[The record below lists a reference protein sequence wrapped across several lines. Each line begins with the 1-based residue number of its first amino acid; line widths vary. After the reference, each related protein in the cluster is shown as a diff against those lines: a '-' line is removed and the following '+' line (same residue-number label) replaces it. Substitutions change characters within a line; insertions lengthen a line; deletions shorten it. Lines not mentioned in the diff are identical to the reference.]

1 MDVTTT
7 PLSSATD
14 TPNGYTSE
22 ETDYASATPPPPPYL
37 SATTPTDEQMY
48 QDMSFLQ
55 SADTS
60 ELVEVVADFC
70 STEDL
75 TTLSPQQQR
84 KFANK
89 VIKGKVR
96 FVCLYSQ
103 YGDVGDT
110 IPFQLL
116 TKVTGWCVLNG
127 RRPSTVG

>member
-1 MDVTTT
+1 MT
-7 PLSSATD
+7 PLSSAMD

-22 ETDYASATPPPPPYL
+22 DTDYSVSTP
-37 SATTPTDEQMY
+37 SEEQMY

-75 TTLSPQQQR
+75 TALTPQQQQ
-84 KFANK
+84 KFAGK

-96 FVCLYSQ
+96 VPVCVWRADGES
-103 YGDVGDT
+103 
-110 IPFQLL
+110 
-116 TKVTGWCVLNG
+116 
-127 RRPSTVG
+127 

>member
-1 MDVTTT
+1 MCVCVYMTTDCLYMYVRIDFLVRPIDVSLTSMT

-22 ETDYASATPPPPPYL
+22 DTDYSVSTP
-37 SATTPTDEQMY
+37 SEEQMY

-75 TTLSPQQQR
+75 TALTPQQQQ
-84 KFANK
+84 KFAGK
-89 VIKGKVR
+89 VIKGKV
-96 FVCLYSQ
+96 
-103 YGDVGDT
+103 
-110 IPFQLL
+110 
-116 TKVTGWCVLNG
+116 CVVSL
-127 RRPSTVG
+127 